1 MPGVRNRAGRSQRR
15 FSGGLWHWL
24 LVLALAAGVL
34 GIVLGELLDQGF
46 RQFWQEQPF
55 ATNVVASVF
64 MILIGAT
71 VIQRLFDKADE
82 KRRRAITY
90 SLIRPLIQQLKTAGS
105 ALRQG
110 VDGYAVKH
118 HMTRE
123 EAFKSEDLARDER
136 WLAAL
141 RRQIT
146 ETLPAMRQ
154 HLTTSAPALVG
165 NDSAT
170 YFLKKYAEVLG
181 ELERLCGALET
192 GRGGK
197 GSPDAVEGLLAIIDD
212 AVRNADEEFNP
223 LTAEPARWHPGRGV
237 DAKGLM
243 FVDSEGRHDIRI
255 WPFVGDAPFHQQAV
269 PRFGLEP
276 SEVIAYLDVDKFGGT
291 SFETLPDPNGQ
302 SVDGDVIWRKI
313 DELARR
319 RGIHLTRVMQGEE
332 MGESAEALLPAW
344 HRELQVNGKG
354 LLYVSNDAYEINV
367 WPMTQA
373 GPFHPKV
380 IKGLGLDESQV
391 IAYFDVDS
399 SGTVT
404 GLWEAGDHEGPQIG
418 RDEILRKICEL
429 NPELRRDVQAT
440 GKERPRVD
448 RLSHPP
454 PTQELEFGTHR
465 AGLLFLADG
474 AYDISV
480 GRFHQEVRD
489 QLGLNNSQVIAYFT
503 VDESGEVH
511 VLQEPENREGPQLG
525 PHEILRKICERDSR
539 LHPPSSW
546 QFS

>member
-1 MPGVRNRAGRSQRR
+1 MPGVRNHAGRSQRR
-15 FSGGLWHWL
+15 LPGGLRHWL
-24 LVLALAAGVL
+24 LVLALAGGVL

-46 RQFWQEQPF
+46 RQFWLEQPF

-82 KRRRAITY
+82 ERRRDITY
-90 SLIRPLIQQLKTAGS
+90 SLIRPLIQQLETVGS
-105 ALRQG
+105 ALGQG
-110 VDGYAVKH
+110 VDEYADKH
-118 HMTRE
+118 HMTPE
-123 EAFKSEDLARDER
+123 EAFKSEDLAKDER

-141 RRQIT
+141 QRQLT
-146 ETLPAMRQ
+146 DTLPAMRQ
-154 HLTTSAPALVG
+154 HHTTSAPALIA

-170 YFLKKYAEVLG
+170 DFLIKYVKVLD
-181 ELERLCGALET
+181 ELERLCADLET

-197 GSPDAVEGLLAIIDD
+197 GSPAAVERVLGIIDD
-212 AVRNADEEFNP
+212 AVKEAADN
-223 LTAEPARWHPGRGV
+223 LSLRAAEPPRWHPGLRV

-243 FVDSEGRHDIRI
+243 FDGSKGFEIRI
-255 WPFVGDAPFHQQAV
+255 WPSVGDAPFHRDAV
-269 PRFGLEP
+269 PRFGLDR
-276 SEVIAYLDVDKFGGT
+276 SKVIAYFDVDKFGGT
-291 SFETLPDPNGQ
+291 SFDELPDTNGRPR
-302 SVDGDVIWRKI
+302 DRDEIWRKI

-319 RGIHLTRVMQGEE
+319 RGIRLTRVMREK
-332 MGESAEALLPAW
+332 MGEPAQPLLPAW
-344 HRELQVNGKG
+344 HRELQVKGKG
-354 LLYVSNDAYEINV
+354 LLYASNDAYEINV
-367 WPMTQA
+367 WPLTPD
-373 GPFHPKV
+373 GPFHPTV
-380 IKGLGLDESQV
+380 IKRLGLNDSQV

-404 GLWEAGDHEGPQIG
+404 GLSEAGDHEGPQIG

-429 NPELRRDVQAT
+429 NPELRPDVQAT

-454 PTQELEFGTHR
+454 PTQELEPGTHR
-465 AGLLFLADG
+465 AGLLFLANG

-480 GRFHQEVRD
+480 GRFHQEVQD

-503 VDESGEVH
+503 VEESGEVA
-511 VLQEPENREGPQLG
+511 LLWEPENHKG
-525 PHEILRKICERDSR
+525 PHLGHDEILRKICELDPR